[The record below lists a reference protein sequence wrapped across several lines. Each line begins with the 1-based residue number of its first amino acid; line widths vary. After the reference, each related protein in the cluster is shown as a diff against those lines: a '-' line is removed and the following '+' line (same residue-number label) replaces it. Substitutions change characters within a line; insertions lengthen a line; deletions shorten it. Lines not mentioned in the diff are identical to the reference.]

1 MNNEILQKL
10 FSLKDIGYKE
20 FNSSLIP
27 SVNKDTVIGVRIP
40 LLKGYAK
47 EIKSSLLAKEF
58 LSNLPHSYFEE
69 NNLHAFLIA
78 EIKDYKECIERV
90 NEFLPY
96 IDNWATCDSFK
107 PKCFAK
113 NKDKLIVEIKNW
125 LKSDK
130 EYTVR
135 FGVLMLLT
143 HFLDGDFKEEY
154 LRVVANINISTYYV
168 DMMCAWYFATA
179 LAKQWNSAVKYLE
192 DNVLKEFIHN
202 KTIRKAIESYRITT
216 DQKKFLIKL
225 KKIKKEKQKWTTKFY
240 LV

>member
-1 MNNEILQKL
+1 MSNCILDKL
-10 FSLKDIGYKE
+10 FSLRDIGYKE

-27 SVNKDTVIGVRIP
+27 TVKKQTVIGVRVP
-40 LLKGYAK
+40 LIKSYAK
-47 EIKSSLLAKEF
+47 EIKGSDLANEF
-58 LSNLPHSYFEE
+58 LNSLPHAYFEE

-78 EIKDYKECIERV
+78 EIKDYNEWIKRV

-107 PKCFAK
+107 PKCFIK
-113 NKDKLIVEIKNW
+113 NKDKLIVEIKGW
-125 LKSDK
+125 LKSDR

-154 LRVVANINISTYYV
+154 LSLVANIHTSTYYI

-179 LAKQWNSAVKYLE
+179 LAKKWDSAIKYLE
-192 DNVLKEFIHN
+192 RKVLKEFIHN
-202 KTIRKAIESYRITT
+202 KTISKAIESYRLTIN
-216 DQKKFLIKL
+216 QKNYLR
-225 KKIKKEKQKWTTKFY
+225 KIKVAEEKSGEQE
-240 LV
+240 

>member
-1 MNNEILQKL
+1 MSNEILQKL
-10 FSLKDIGYKE
+10 FSLRDVGYKE

-27 SVNKDTVIGVRIP
+27 SVNKDTVIGVRTP

-47 EIKSSLLAKEF
+47 EIKNSLLEKEF

-135 FGVLMLLT
+135 FAVLMLLT

-192 DNVLKEFIHN
+192 DKVLKEFIHN
-202 KTIRKAIESYRITT
+202 KTIRKAIESYRITP

-225 KKIKKEKQKWTTKFY
+225 KK
-240 LV
+240 

>member
-1 MNNEILQKL
+1 MATIRLMNNEILQKL

-27 SVNKDTVIGVRIP
+27 SVNKDTVIGVRTP

-47 EIKSSLLAKEF
+47 EIKNSILEKEF

-154 LRVVANINISTYYV
+154 LRLVANINISTYYV

-179 LAKQWNSAVKYLE
+179 LAKQWISAVKYLE
-192 DNVLKEFIHN
+192 DKVLKEFIHN
-202 KTIRKAIESYRITT
+202 KTIRKAIESYRITP

-225 KKIKKEKQKWTTKFY
+225 KK
-240 LV
+240 

>member
-1 MNNEILQKL
+1 MSNCILEEL

-27 SVNKDTVIGVRIP
+27 TVKKDRVIGVRVP
-40 LLKGYAK
+40 LIKSYAK
-47 EIKSSLLAKEF
+47 EIKGSNLANEF

-78 EIKDYKECIERV
+78 EIKDYNECIKRV

-113 NKDKLIVEIKNW
+113 NKDKLIAEIKWW
-125 LKSDK
+125 LKSDN

-154 LRVVANINISTYYV
+154 LSLVANINTSTYYI
-168 DMMCAWYFATA
+168 DMICAWYFATA

-192 DNVLKEFIHN
+192 DKALKEFIHN
-202 KTIRKAIESYRITT
+202 KTIRKAIESYRITN
-216 DQKKFLIKL
+216 DQKNYLTKL
-225 KKIKKEKQKWTTKFY
+225 KI
-240 LV
+240 

>member
-10 FSLKDIGYKE
+10 FSLKDVGYKE

-27 SVNKDTVIGVRIP
+27 SVNKDTVIGVRTP

-47 EIKSSLLAKEF
+47 EIKNSLLEKEF

-192 DNVLKEFIHN
+192 DKVLKEFIHN
-202 KTIRKAIESYRITT
+202 KTIRKAIESYRITP

-225 KKIKKEKQKWTTKFY
+225 KK
-240 LV
+240 

>member
-27 SVNKDTVIGVRIP
+27 SVNKDTVIGVRTP

-47 EIKSSLLAKEF
+47 EIKNSLLEKEF

-135 FGVLMLLT
+135 FAVLMLLT

-154 LRVVANINISTYYV
+154 LRLVANINISTYYV

-192 DNVLKEFIHN
+192 DKVLKEFIHN
-202 KTIRKAIESYRITT
+202 KTIRKAIESYRITP

-225 KKIKKEKQKWTTKFY
+225 KK
-240 LV
+240 

>member
-27 SVNKDTVIGVRIP
+27 SVNKDTVIGVRTP

-47 EIKSSLLAKEF
+47 EIKNSLLEKEF

-192 DNVLKEFIHN
+192 DKVLKEFIHN
-202 KTIRKAIESYRITT
+202 KTIRKAIESYRITP

-225 KKIKKEKQKWTTKFY
+225 KK
-240 LV
+240 

>member
-27 SVNKDTVIGVRIP
+27 SVNKDTVIGVRTP

-47 EIKSSLLAKEF
+47 EIKNSLLEKEF

-78 EIKDYKECIERV
+78 EINDYKECIERV

-192 DNVLKEFIHN
+192 DKVLKEFIHN
-202 KTIRKAIESYRITT
+202 KTIRKAIESYRITP

-225 KKIKKEKQKWTTKFY
+225 KK
-240 LV
+240 

>member
-27 SVNKDTVIGVRIP
+27 SVNKDTVIGVRTP

-47 EIKSSLLAKEF
+47 EIKNSLLEKEF

-154 LRVVANINISTYYV
+154 LRLVANINISTYYV

-192 DNVLKEFIHN
+192 DKVLKEFIHN
-202 KTIRKAIESYRITT
+202 KTIRKAIESYRITP

-225 KKIKKEKQKWTTKFY
+225 KK
-240 LV
+240 

>member
-1 MNNEILQKL
+1 MATIRLMSNEILQKL
-10 FSLKDIGYKE
+10 FSLRDVEYKE

-27 SVNKDTVIGVRIP
+27 SVNKDTVIGVRTP

-47 EIKSSLLAKEF
+47 EIKNSLLEKEF

-192 DNVLKEFIHN
+192 DKVLKEFIHN
-202 KTIRKAIESYRITT
+202 KTIRKAIESYRITP

-225 KKIKKEKQKWTTKFY
+225 KK
-240 LV
+240 

>member
-27 SVNKDTVIGVRIP
+27 SVNKDTVIGVRTP

-47 EIKSSLLAKEF
+47 EIKNSILEKEF

-192 DNVLKEFIHN
+192 DKVLKEFIHN

-225 KKIKKEKQKWTTKFY
+225 KK
-240 LV
+240 

>member
-20 FNSSLIP
+20 FNSRLIP
-27 SVNKDTVIGVRIP
+27 SVNKDTVIGVRTP

-47 EIKSSLLAKEF
+47 EIKNSLLAKEF

-154 LRVVANINISTYYV
+154 LRLVANINISTYYV

-179 LAKQWNSAVKYLE
+179 LAKQWDSAVKYLE
-192 DNVLKEFIHN
+192 DKVLKEFIHN
-202 KTIRKAIESYRITT
+202 KTIRKAIESYRITP

-225 KKIKKEKQKWTTKFY
+225 KK
-240 LV
+240 